1 MIVNKAALITGGA
14 ARIGKEIAISF
25 AEMGFDI
32 ALHCFESENKA
43 QSTQQE
49 ILEKNVK
56 CSVFQ
61 ADFSTPGEIFSLM
74 KNISKEYDVHFL
86 VNNASVFVES
96 SLLDTQY
103 DMFEDIFN
111 INFKAPYILTK
122 EFAKLTNTGL
132 IINILDTKISQNAT
146 DCFDYLLTKKFLEDF
161 TKMSALHLSPGIRVN
176 AIAPGI
182 ILPPKDKDA
191 QYLQGLA
198 TSIPLKKIG
207 SVDCIKN
214 TVRYFVTNDFITGQI
229 IYVDG
234 GENLV

>member
-1 MIVNKAALITGGA
+1 VNKAALITGGSD
-14 ARIGKEIAISF
+14 RIGKEIAISF

-43 QSTQQE
+43 QSTRQE
-49 ILEKNVK
+49 ILAKNVK

-61 ADFSTPGEIFSLM
+61 ADFSNPGEIFSLM
-74 KNISKEYDVHFL
+74 KNISDRYDVQFL

-96 SLLDTQY
+96 SLSDTQY

-122 EFAKLTNTGL
+122 EFARLKSKGL
-132 IINILDTKISQNAT
+132 IINILDTKISQNST

-161 TKMSALHLSPGIRVN
+161 TRMSALHLSPGIRVN

-182 ILPPKDKDA
+182 ILPPRGKDA
-191 QYLQGLA
+191 EYLRGLSE
-198 TSIPLKKIG
+198 SIPLKKTG
-207 SVDCIKN
+207 AVNYIKS
-214 TVRYFVTNDFITGQI
+214 TVRYFVNNDFITGQI

-234 GENLV
+234 GENLL